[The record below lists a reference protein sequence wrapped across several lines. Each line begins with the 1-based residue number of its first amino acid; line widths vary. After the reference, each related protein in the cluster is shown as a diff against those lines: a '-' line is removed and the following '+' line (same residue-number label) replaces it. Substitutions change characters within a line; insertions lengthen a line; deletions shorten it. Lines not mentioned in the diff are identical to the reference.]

1 MFIVNLTYIRPIE
14 EIEAR
19 TADHRA
25 WLDQHIASGLLLA
38 TGPKVPRTGGILVV
52 SGQLDREAL
61 MAVLA
66 EDPFQRHG
74 LAEYEVI
81 EFKAVKHNPALASLI

>member
-1 MFIVNLTYIRPIE
+1 MYIVNLTYIRPIE

-25 WLDQHIASGLLLA
+25 WLDQHIASGLFLA

-52 SGQLDREAL
+52 SGKLDTDAL
-61 MAVLA
+61 MAVLDD
-66 EDPFQRHG
+66 DPFNRHG
-74 LAEYEVI
+74 LASYEVT
-81 EFKAVKHNPALASLI
+81 EFKAVKHNPALATLV